1 MKISLASSWLTPSMA
16 VLTSPRRWPRSVIAL
31 WRWTSTDPPVPAEVL
46 TSPETLAGAVDR
58 AVAARPT
65 RVMAMRVK
73 SMVA

>member
-1 MKISLASSWLTPSMA
+1 M
-16 VLTSPRRWPRSVIAL
+16 IAL
-31 WRWTSTDPPVPAEVL
+31 WRWTSTDPPVPAEAL

-58 AVAARPT
+58 AVAARLT